1 MFTCTWQQGLI
12 GVVAKPVTGIL
23 DGATS
28 ITSGVVNM
36 ATIGDAAKAAAARQ
50 NRRRPARLTWGMDR
64 LLIAVT
70 SVQVRVCILTR
81 CSVGTFVLQP
91 LWVCLRCVCEWQ
103 ILVHRILDMAEL
115 QKDEG
120 ERYVYHVWWH
130 PAPYLAVFT
139 SSRMILAHLTPK
151 VVSVAE
157 PSASQPIGSSEPVR
171 YDVPLCTSAPP
182 ETLATVHRRI
192 GPTPP
197 SASSTRSSGILPARA
212 AGMWPAKQPS
222 AASRRLWRRSTMSA
236 PRKVRRCHERRPV
249 ACPAWKSVPAS
260 TWQRR
265 YSVSKCLTCGGA
277 RRRIQCVYNV
287 ARPVLAATTRRP
299 HSCVLHLL
307 CAWQAFGIDAE
318 VHSAGDW
325 GQAIAKV
332 REVDVNASP
341 RDNAAALVRV
351 ARNKG
356 TLITLYVTTNMCW
369 PCIVQVQ
376 ATTALSTVYASGRAA
391 RGNTGPAALAG
402 AELMPL
408 YQYILIQVRS
418 RRACVCGLLVYL
430 TEAIS
435 RAWLGAGRSTEPGVG
450 PGPGG
455 VRGWNACPFWH
466 D

>member
-1 MFTCTWQQGLI
+1 MACQAAFRRLTSSLAEIDDVSAPEGAPMPRTASGGVPSLEI
-12 GVVAKPVTGIL
+12 GARVH
-23 DGATS
+23 
-28 ITSGVVNM
+28 M
-36 ATIGDAAKAAAARQ
+36 AEEVFREQVSHLRG
-50 NRRRPARLTWGMDR
+50 RPASDP
-64 LLIAVT
+64 
-70 SVQVRVCILTR
+70 VRVQCGAACA
-81 CSVGTFVLQP
+81 CSY
-91 LWVCLRCVCEWQ
+91 
-103 ILVHRILDMAEL
+103 D
-115 QKDEG
+115 
-120 ERYVYHVWWH
+120 
-130 PAPYLAVFT
+130 
-139 SSRMILAHLTPK
+139 S
-151 VVSVAE
+151 
-157 PSASQPIGSSEPVR
+157 SASL
-171 YDVPLCTSAPP
+171 LCA
-182 ETLATVHRRI
+182 
-192 GPTPP
+192 
-197 SASSTRSSGILPARA
+197 
-212 AGMWPAKQPS
+212 
-222 AASRRLWRRSTMSA
+222 
-236 PRKVRRCHERRPV
+236 
-249 ACPAWKSVPAS
+249 
-260 TWQRR
+260 
-265 YSVSKCLTCGGA
+265 
-277 RRRIQCVYNV
+277 
-287 ARPVLAATTRRP
+287 
-299 HSCVLHLL
+299 VLHLL

-325 GQAIAKV
+325 GPAIAKV

-418 RRACVCGLLVYL
+418 RRVCVCGLLVYL

-435 RAWLGAGRSTEPGVG
+435 RAWLGAGRATEPGVG